1 MRILAS
7 TKGMSH
13 ERWLE
18 LRRTGIG
25 GSDAAAIVGM
35 SPWSGPFSVYQDKV
49 GLGIPVETTERMQ
62 IGKDLEDYVCQRFT
76 QATGLKLRRKN
87 AILQHDKYDFI
98 IGNID
103 REIVGKKEGF
113 EAKVTSNYASS
124 MWIDDKIPVN
134 YELQC
139 HHYMLVTGWRAWTIG
154 ALIGNE
160 RFVYKRIE
168 RDEEV
173 INWLLE
179 QEINFWKNHVE
190 KGIEPAPDGDKETDE
205 FIKEYHSE
213 IVSGKRIELAGFY
226 AKTRRLSEIKEFQR
240 HMVSERKQLE
250 QEIILAMGD
259 AEFADV
265 GDLMIKREIVDY
277 KRFGNKKY
285 REENPHISKD
295 FFHNIK
301 FNKLTI
307 YSG

>member
-1 MRILAS
+1 
-7 TKGMSH
+7 MSH

-190 KGIEPAPDGDKETDE
+190 KGIEPGR
-205 FIKEYHSE
+205 SLRG
-213 IVSGKRIELAGFY
+213 S
-226 AKTRRLSEIKEFQR
+226 
-240 HMVSERKQLE
+240 
-250 QEIILAMGD
+250 
-259 AEFADV
+259 
-265 GDLMIKREIVDY
+265 VD
-277 KRFGNKKY
+277 
-285 REENPHISKD
+285 
-295 FFHNIK
+295 
-301 FNKLTI
+301 
-307 YSG
+307 